1 MVISQQ
7 ERTERFILKQNI
19 FFKNPLSLY
28 TIPRNNH
35 GHWLNSRNSVFK
47 LFKTYIF
54 IYFFICQEAKK
65 NSIFVKNLCFFGLQ
79 IPDLLGEDV
88 VSVVDDDPAQPP
100 AGHKETLGESAAR
113 KDGHGGGQGSDG
125 GINLYNFK

>member
-1 MVISQQ
+1 MDTGLIREILYLNCSKH
-7 ERTERFILKQNI
+7 TYSFI
-19 FFKNPLSLY
+19 
-28 TIPRNNH
+28 
-35 GHWLNSRNSVFK
+35 
-47 LFKTYIF
+47 
-54 IYFFICQEAKK
+54 FFICQEAKK